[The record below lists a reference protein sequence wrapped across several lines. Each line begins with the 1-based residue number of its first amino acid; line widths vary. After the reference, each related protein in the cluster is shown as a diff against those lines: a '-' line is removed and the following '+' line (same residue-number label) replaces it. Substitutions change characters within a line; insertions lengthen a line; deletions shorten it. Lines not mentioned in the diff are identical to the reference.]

1 MLVPATPPPPDCPR
15 CTEAEKYIFALE
27 ADIEYL
33 RSVTLR
39 NEFVCSR
46 CENDDKSISSKS
58 RNSHPK
64 VSLSVSVGST
74 RKKREQ
80 TSGGGGAS
88 VSNSVISTQPK
99 PESMSL
105 AEASQRLVDVTA
117 RHKRQIEQMAK
128 ERVCAFIVS
137 EVVFCFSF
145 KRVCVMFCSVRIIY
159 CHTQVC
165 HFQAVL
171 SVSGCSCVFSSLCRT
186 CAASKL
192 LRQE

>member
-1 MLVPATPPPPDCPR
+1 
-15 CTEAEKYIFALE
+15 
-27 ADIEYL
+27 
-33 RSVTLR
+33 
-39 NEFVCSR
+39 
-46 CENDDKSISSKS
+46 
-58 RNSHPK
+58 
-64 VSLSVSVGST
+64 
-74 RKKREQ
+74 
-80 TSGGGGAS
+80 
-88 VSNSVISTQPK
+88 
-99 PESMSL
+99 MSL

-171 SVSGCSCVFSSLCRT
+171 SVSGCSGVFSSLCRT

-192 LRQE
+192 LLWKCVIRVPIVGIEVGIGMLPEHLSGCSSKFHFISGCPSYFLKHLGRFQTLRRTPLCTEKPVYGYCIFL

>member
-1 MLVPATPPPPDCPR
+1 MYDSCGFNVCQRMSADALHEANEIDGRESWRELAIWLWEVHNDINIQKGISATKNGNEMSMEKFVNTNDFIWPSQGECPECR
-15 CTEAEKYIFALE
+15 RV
-27 ADIEYL
+27 DND
-33 RSVTLR
+33 SV
-39 NEFVCSR
+39 
-46 CENDDKSISSKS
+46 
-58 RNSHPK
+58 
-64 VSLSVSVGST
+64 
-74 RKKREQ
+74 
-80 TSGGGGAS
+80 
-88 VSNSVISTQPK
+88 
-99 PESMSL
+99 
-105 AEASQRLVDVTA
+105 EASQRLVDVTA